1 MSDLDLE
8 PLVRGDADP
17 LERTVLGSARADAPS
32 HAAKAALLAA
42 LAPPPP
48 PSDVP
53 SAAPSLLR
61 RIGARYAPGV
71 AIAVGVGVAALMSV
85 GRENDRRASPNEAV
99 FDVAPSASAVAPSIS
114 ESSVALPAIVVD
126 PPVLEPPAHDTVE
139 TAPATSAARPVA
151 ATTPRASVRP
161 SAEPVDD
168 SLARE
173 IERVGAARSALTAGD
188 PARTLAL
195 LDAYDVDFPRGAF
208 NVEVSVLRV
217 EALAR
222 RGQIEEA
229 RELGERFLAQHPD
242 GAFAR
247 RVTSTLRGI
256 APSTNLPLASPR
268 D

>member
-8 PLVRGDADP
+8 PLVRGDGDP

-42 LAPPPP
+42 LAPAPA

-53 SAAPSLLR
+53 GVAPSLLR
-61 RIGARYAPGV
+61 RIGARYAAGMALV
-71 AIAVGVGVAALMSV
+71 VGAGVAALMSV
-85 GRENDRRASPNEAV
+85 GREDDRRASPNEAV
-99 FDVAPSASAVAPSIS
+99 FDLAPSAAAVASS
-114 ESSVALPAIVVD
+114 NAESSVALPAIVVV
-126 PPVLEPPAHDTVE
+126 PPVIEPPPHDTVE
-139 TAPATSAARPVA
+139 TAPSASAARPVVA
-151 ATTPRASVRP
+151 SAPRAPRPP
-161 SAEPVDD
+161 SAEPEDH
-168 SLARE
+168 SHAPEIARV
-173 IERVGAARSALTAGD
+173 RAARSALTAGD

-195 LDAYDVDFPRGAF
+195 LDAYDADFPRGAF

-222 RGQIEEA
+222 RGQVEEA
-229 RELGERFLAQHPD
+229 RKLGDRFLAQHPD

-247 RVTSTLRGI
+247 RVTSTLQGI
-256 APSTNLPLASPR
+256 ASSTNVPLASPR